1 MSVNRVEGRPVPEVL
16 KRSRLANEEARERA
30 FAGLVDRRALDAAY
44 RYATLILLD
53 RAEAEDATQDRAMR

>member
-1 MSVNRVEGRPVPEVL
+1 VPEVL